1 MRPSIRSSDRKE
13 IKTVNVI
20 FATGNKDKMSEIREI
35 LDGMHVV
42 TSVKSMKEAGVDI
55 DIEEN
60 GTTFEENAMIK
71 ARAVFEA
78 AKEKGLEN
86 VLVLA
91 DDSGLCVEALGG
103 EPGIYSARYMGK
115 DTSYS
120 IKNANLIERVNKEG
134 NGNRNAQFVC
144 CIAAVFP
151 DGSEKVVRGVVDGEI
166 ADKEYGE
173 NGFGFDPIFYVPR
186 LHCTTAQLKP
196 EEKHAISHRGNALRM
211 MREVIAEY
219 EGPDSK

>member
-1 MRPSIRSSDRKE
+1 M
-13 IKTVNVI
+13 NVI
-20 FATGNKDKMSEIREI
+20 FATANKDKMSEIREI
-35 LDGMHVV
+35 LDGMHVIG
-42 TSVKSMKEAGVDI
+42 SVKSMKEAGLDT

-60 GTTFEENAMIK
+60 GETFEENAMIK

-78 AKEKGLEN
+78 AREKGLEN
-86 VLVLA
+86 ILVLA
-91 DDSGLCVEALGG
+91 DDSGLCVEALNG

-115 DTSYS
+115 DTSYR

-144 CIAAVFP
+144 AIAAVFP

-196 EEKHAISHRGNALRM
+196 EGSM
-211 MREVIAEY
+211 
-219 EGPDSK
+219 P